1 MWLFLLFVIVPIV
14 EIMLFIKLGGILGLW
29 NTLGVIVL
37 TAVVG
42 TFLVKNQGLAILAEI
57 QVNLSQLK
65 NPVESLAHGALILV
79 AGLLLLTPGFF
90 TDAIGFSLLIPKVRG
105 FLYLWLQKRFK
116 LKTFSSQ
123 GVNQKEWP
131 HHSSTIIDGE
141 YSDLDEDP

>member
-42 TFLVKNQGLAILAEI
+42 TFLVKNQGLAILTEI
-57 QVNLSQLK
+57 QANLSQLR
-65 NPVESLAHGALILV
+65 NPIESLAHGALILI

-90 TDAIGFSLLIPKVRG
+90 TDAIGFSFLIPKVRG

-116 LKTFSSQ
+116 LKAWTSCPQ
-123 GVNQKEWP
+123 
-131 HHSSTIIDGE
+131 I
-141 YSDLDEDP
+141 

>member
-14 EIMLFIKLGGILGLW
+14 EIILFIKLGGILGLW

-42 TFLVKNQGLAILAEI
+42 TFLVKNQGLAILTEI
-57 QVNLSQLK
+57 QANLSQLR
-65 NPVESLAHGALILV
+65 NPIESLAHGALILI

-90 TDAIGFSLLIPKVRG
+90 TDAIGFSFLIPKVRG

-123 GVNQKEWP
+123 GVSQKESP

-141 YSDLDEDP
+141 YSDLDEAP